1 MKDSNDSGGTDERTR
16 SRENQE
22 RFLGCERK
30 WSTKVFW
37 HLVEMKLPST
47 DR

>member
-30 WSTKVFW
+30 WSTSF
-37 HLVEMKLPST
+37 LTSRRDEIT
-47 DR
+47 IN